1 MSLFLGDK
9 KCRMKKLL
17 LRKKMLMYNPFTEEI
32 TTDVTDED
40 LVVRARNGNWD
51 ALEQLIQRHQAWIFN
66 IAIRMVR
73 KREEAEDITQEVLLK
88 MLTKL
93 STFQG
98 KSSFRTW
105 LYRIVVNHI
114 LNLKQRQMEVTFSE
128 LGILMDELPDQ
139 SLPDSASLPLLV
151 LIEEAKIGC
160 TKAMLLCLDRRQ
172 RMVYILGELFGV
184 KSELGAELM
193 DLSPSNFRQLLTR
206 ARHDLYNYMNNK
218 CGLINQSNPC
228 RCVRKTRSFVEQGYI
243 DPDRRRFTRERL
255 GQISALAPGRTEEI
269 DSLIG
274 YAAVFREQP
283 FLAPPDQAIALHRL
297 INTPA
302 FRQTL
307 LLDQER

>member
-1 MSLFLGDK
+1 
-9 KCRMKKLL
+9 
-17 LRKKMLMYNPFTEEI
+17 MYNPFTETI
-32 TTDVTDED
+32 TSDVTDES
-40 LVVRARNGNWD
+40 LVAQARDGHWD

-66 IAIRMVR
+66 IAVRMVR

-98 KSSFRTW
+98 RSSFRTW

-114 LNLKQRQMEVTFSE
+114 LNLKQKHVEVTFSE

-139 SLPDSASLPLLV
+139 ALPDPAEGSLPLPV

-160 TKAMLLCLDRRQ
+160 TKAMLLCLDQRQ

-218 CGLINQSNPC
+218 CGLINQANPC
-228 RCVRKTRSFVEQGYI
+228 RCARKTRSFVEQGYI
-243 DPDRRRFTRERL
+243 DPDHRRFTRERL
-255 GQISALAPGRTEEI
+255 GQISALAPSRANEI
-269 DSLIG
+269 DSLIEQQH
-274 YAAVFREQP
+274 ASVFREQP
-283 FLAPPDQAIALHRL
+283 FLAPPDQAITLRRL
-297 INTPA
+297 INTPT
-302 FRQTL
+302 FRRTL
-307 LLDQER
+307 LLDTEQQ

>member
-1 MSLFLGDK
+1 
-9 KCRMKKLL
+9 
-17 LRKKMLMYNPFTEEI
+17 MYNPFTE
-32 TTDVTDED
+32 TVTVDISDEH
-40 LVVRARNGNWD
+40 LVDQARNGNWE

-66 IAIRMVR
+66 IAVRMVR

-114 LNLKQRQMEVTFSE
+114 LNLKQKHVEVTFSE
-128 LGILMDELPDQ
+128 LGTLMDELPD
-139 SLPDSASLPLLV
+139 STLPDPADVSLPLPV

-160 TKAMLLCLDRRQ
+160 TKAMLLCLDSRQ
-172 RMVYILGELFGV
+172 RMVYILGELFGI

-218 CGLINQSNPC
+218 CGLVNASNPC
-228 RCVRKTRSFVEQGYI
+228 RCARKTRSFVEKGYI
-243 DPDRRRFTRERL
+243 DPDNRRFTRERL
-255 GQISALAPGRTEEI
+255 GQISVLASSRADEI
-269 DSLIG
+269 DSLIEQH
-274 YAAVFREQP
+274 ATVFREQP
-283 FLAPPDQAIALHRL
+283 FLAPPDQAMALRRL
-297 INTPA
+297 INTPT
-302 FRQTL
+302 FRHTL
-307 LLDQER
+307 LLDEEQ

>member
-1 MSLFLGDK
+1 MSDNEPFSQK
-9 KCRMKKLL
+9 ENA
-17 LRKKMLMYNPFTEEI
+17 MYNPFTETI
-32 TTDVTDED
+32 TNDVTDEY
-40 LVVRARNGNWD
+40 LVDQARNGNWD

-66 IAIRMVR
+66 IAVRMVR

-114 LNLKQRQMEVTFSE
+114 LNLKQKHVEVTFSE
-128 LGILMDELPDQ
+128 LGTLMDELLDQTLPDPADV
-139 SLPDSASLPLLV
+139 SLPMPV

-160 TKAMLLCLDRRQ
+160 TKAMLLCLDQRQ
-172 RMVYILGELFGV
+172 RLVYILGELFGV

-218 CGLINQSNPC
+218 CGLINTSNPC
-228 RCVRKTRSFVEQGYI
+228 RCARKTRSFVEQGYI
-243 DPDRRRFTRERL
+243 DPSRRQFTQRRL
-255 GQISALAPGRTEEI
+255 GQISALAPDRTNEI
-269 DSLIG
+269 DSLIEQQH
-274 YAAVFREQP
+274 ATVFREQP
-283 FLAPPDQAIALHRL
+283 FLAPPDQAIALRRL
-297 INTPA
+297 INTPN

-307 LLDQER
+307 LLDGE

>member
-1 MSLFLGDK
+1 MSDNEPFSQK
-9 KCRMKKLL
+9 ENA
-17 LRKKMLMYNPFTEEI
+17 MYNPFTETI
-32 TTDVTDED
+32 TNDVADEY
-40 LVVRARNGNWD
+40 LVDQARNGNWD

-66 IAIRMVR
+66 IAVRMVR

-114 LNLKQRQMEVTFSE
+114 LNLKQKHVEVTFSE
-128 LGILMDELPDQ
+128 LGTLMDELLDQTLPDPADV
-139 SLPDSASLPLLV
+139 SLPMPV

-160 TKAMLLCLDRRQ
+160 TKAMLLCLDQRQ
-172 RMVYILGELFGV
+172 RLVYILGELFGV

-218 CGLINQSNPC
+218 CGLINTSNPC
-228 RCVRKTRSFVEQGYI
+228 RCARKTRSFVEQGYI
-243 DPDRRRFTRERL
+243 DPSRRQFTQRRL
-255 GQISALAPGRTEEI
+255 GQISALAPDRTNEI
-269 DSLIG
+269 DSLIEQQH
-274 YAAVFREQP
+274 ATVFREQP
-283 FLAPPDQAIALHRL
+283 FLAPPDQAIALRRL
-297 INTPA
+297 INTPN

-307 LLDQER
+307 LLDGE

>member
-1 MSLFLGDK
+1 
-9 KCRMKKLL
+9 
-17 LRKKMLMYNPFTEEI
+17 MYNPFTE
-32 TTDVTDED
+32 TTSVDVPDEY
-40 LVVRARNGNWD
+40 LVEQARNGDWD

-66 IAIRMVR
+66 IAVRMVR

-114 LNLKQRQMEVTFSE
+114 LNLKQKHREVTFSE
-128 LGILMDELPDQ
+128 LGTLMDELADSTLPNPADV
-139 SLPDSASLPLLV
+139 SLPMPI

-160 TKAMLLCLDRRQ
+160 TKAMLLCLDQRQ
-172 RMVYILGELFGV
+172 RLVYILGELFGV

-218 CGLINQSNPC
+218 CGLINTSNPC
-228 RCVRKTRSFVEQGYI
+228 RCARKTRSFVEQGYI
-243 DPDRRRFTRERL
+243 DPHRRQFTRERL
-255 GQISALAPGRTEEI
+255 GQISALAPDRTHEI
-269 DSLIG
+269 DSLIEQQH
-274 YAAVFREQP
+274 ATVFREQP
-283 FLAPPDQAIALHRL
+283 FLVPPDQATALHRL
-297 INTPA
+297 INTPN
-302 FRQTL
+302 FRHIL
-307 LLDQER
+307 LLDGE